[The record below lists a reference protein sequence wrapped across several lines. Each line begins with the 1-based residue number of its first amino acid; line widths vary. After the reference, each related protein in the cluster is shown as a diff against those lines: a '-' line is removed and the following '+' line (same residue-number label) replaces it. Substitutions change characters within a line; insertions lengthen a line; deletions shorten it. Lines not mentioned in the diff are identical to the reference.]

1 MSKKF
6 VCVALLIALSLL
18 LLMPVAGCKTE
29 EPAGAE
35 INVGLMGGLTGPAA
49 SSVVPMMDEAGDI
62 FRYINEVE
70 GGIDGVKLNWRVVDN
85 KGTPDGAVMAYKEL
99 RDTFDPV
106 IYLAVEDYYLLGIQ
120 DTITSDKSVLI
131 TWSAIDPRCYI
142 PPQSF
147 FSISIPVAD
156 GFAGYIKWL
165 LDQWEGP
172 GQPKVGVLYWEDV
185 PTGEQWRLAEGW
197 VRGQG
202 VELVLAPY
210 SIATLELKPQL
221 MALRD
226 AGVDHIWM
234 LGISP
239 NVAVAIRDFRSLGLT
254 NEIPFCFSEYTE
266 PKGVLG
272 IAGEGAE
279 GFYGYRSESPY
290 SDGTEAARLYSQIWQ
305 WSTGE
310 DKWADN
316 RLMITMKAVLTSAVK
331 QAIED
336 VGRDNLSNEAVYNA
350 MNKLTEIDTWG
361 NQEGFGYGPDRRVG
375 VSTIKIHRYTKDGT
389 VSASDWIELPRIFEG
404 KEQ

>member
-1 MSKKF
+1 
-6 VCVALLIALSLL
+6 
-18 LLMPVAGCKTE
+18 
-29 EPAGAE
+29 
-35 INVGLMGGLTGPAA
+35 
-49 SSVVPMMDEAGDI
+49 
-62 FRYINEVE
+62 
-70 GGIDGVKLNWRVVDN
+70 
-85 KGTPDGAVMAYKEL
+85 
-99 RDTFDPV
+99 
-106 IYLAVEDYYLLGIQ
+106 
-120 DTITSDKSVLI
+120 
-131 TWSAIDPRCYI
+131 
-142 PPQSF
+142 
-147 FSISIPVAD
+147 
-156 GFAGYIKWL
+156 
-165 LDQWEGP
+165 
-172 GQPKVGVLYWEDV
+172 VGVLYWEDV